1 MPKALLTDLYEL
13 TMAYSYFKRGVNT
26 RAVFDLFVRPPVPY
40 RRFLVFAGL
49 ESVLTYLESLRFEDE
64 DLAYLDSLGLF
75 DRGFLDYLAGF
86 RFTGDVWSVAEG
98 EIVFPGEP
106 LITVEAPRIEAQ
118 IVETYLLNTVNY
130 ETLIASKAARVLL
143 AAGPDASVVD
153 FSPRRD
159 HGEDAAMKAAR
170 SSYLAGFEGTSNT
183 QAGQRFGIPV
193 VGTMAHSY
201 VMSFPDE
208 LTAFRAFAE
217 DHPSPILLIDT
228 YDTLTGLEHAIQV
241 ARELEAK
248 GRRLVGVRL
257 DSGDLAALSRRV
269 RARLDEAGLPYVK
282 IFVSGDLDEY
292 KIRDFKAAGGTA
304 WGYGVGTRL
313 GTSYDLPALGGVYK
327 LVMDAEGPRIKKSPG
342 KVTLPGQKQVW
353 RGPEGDVVSLRHEVH
368 PGRPLL
374 AQVMEEG
381 RRRVPPPN
389 LAALRQR
396 TREALFGLPEELR
409 IIDRPEAPDY
419 PVAVSPALLELQKNT
434 RSGSSPV

>member
-1 MPKALLTDLYEL
+1 MPKALFTDLYEL
-13 TMAYSYFKRGVNT
+13 TMAYSYFKRGLNT
-26 RAVFDLFVRPPVPY
+26 LAVFDLFVRPPVPN

-49 ESVLTYLESLRFEDE
+49 ESVLAYLENLRFDPEE
-64 DLAYLDSLGLF
+64 LAYLDTLGLF
-75 DRGFLDYLAGF
+75 DQSFLDYLADF
-86 RFTGDVWSVAEG
+86 RFSGDVWSVAEG

-130 ETLIASKAARVLL
+130 ETLIASKAARVVL
-143 AAGPDASVVD
+143 AAGPEASVVD

-159 HGEDAAMKAAR
+159 HGEDAALKAAR
-170 SSYLAGFEGTSNT
+170 SSYIAGFGGTSNT
-183 QAGQRFGIPV
+183 EAGRRYGIPV

-217 DHPSPILLIDT
+217 DHPNPILLIDT
-228 YDTLTGLEHAIQV
+228 YDTLKGLENAIQV

-257 DSGDLAALSRRV
+257 DSGDLATLSKRV
-269 RARLDEAGLPYVK
+269 RSRLDEAGLSYVK
-282 IFVSGDLDEY
+282 IFISGDLDEY
-292 KIRDFKAAGGTA
+292 KIRDFKAAGGIA

-353 RGPEGDVVSLRHEVH
+353 RSPEGDLVSLRYEVH

-374 AQVMEEG
+374 TRVMEGG
-381 RRRVPPPN
+381 RRLGPPPDLN
-389 LAALRQR
+389 ALRQA
-396 TREALFGLPEELR
+396 TRESLFALPEELR
-409 IIDRPEAPDY
+409 VIDRPEAPSY
-419 PVAVSPALLELQKNT
+419 PVRVSPALLELQRNT
-434 RSGSSPV
+434 TP